1 MAQININGMKFYAYH
16 GCFDEEKI
24 VGTHF
29 VVNCSLDVDCKQ
41 AALTDDLSRT
51 VNYQEV
57 YSVIAEQMKQ
67 SSDLLEHI
75 AYRIIKAIMNTF
87 AEVKHVAVE
96 ICKLNPPLGGQ
107 MDSVSVKMTNA
118 DVEIGR

>member
-1 MAQININGMKFYAYH
+1 
-16 GCFDEEKI
+16 
-24 VGTHF
+24 
-29 VVNCSLDVDCKQ
+29 
-41 AALTDDLSRT
+41 
-51 VNYQEV
+51 
-57 YSVIAEQMKQ
+57 
-67 SSDLLEHI
+67 
-75 AYRIIKAIMNTF
+75 MNTF